1 MLSIKATVLLGAPLL
16 AAASEVIPSRIQR
29 RAALLELLEHQHDRR
44 QSESYGQ
51 PDICK
56 PDAGQNDASYISLAA
71 GGRFA
76 DNAYA
81 FVYQSS
87 DASCVTENNCQS
99 ACIADASTCFGYTFD
114 GAAPVCTLYGGSA
127 YGGAAITTVPEGFML
142 LQNAGTSEEGAPTCA
157 TKGNLDTVDPSSGAC
172 TCGVGR
178 HFGANAFVCEPN
190 TVSPGA
196 ITPAKPLDKP
206 VTFSTP
212 VSWSN
217 SFQAVP
223 AVMTASQCSAVCLAD
238 AACQAYLLKSDSELN
253 SCWKLG
259 NGGIYPSPANDA
271 PTASG
276 SSTRMAK
283 RQAAGTQLGGPGF
296 TFGETPNST
305 LVNDADAPAPSQ
317 RARMMRT
324 KRGHNHSQW

>member
-1 MLSIKATVLLGAPLL
+1 MLSLKATVLLGAPLL

-56 PDAGQNDASYISLAA
+56 PDAGNNDASFIPLAA

-81 FVYQSS
+81 YKYAGS
-87 DASCVTENNCQS
+87 DPKCVTAGNCQT
-99 ACIADASTCFGYTFD
+99 ACIADASVCFGYTYD
-114 GAAPVCTLYGGSA
+114 SAEPACTLYGGSA
-127 YGGAAITTVPEGFML
+127 YGGPAITTVPANFQL
-142 LQNAGTSEEGAPTCA
+142 LQNAGTTEESADTCA
-157 TKGNLDTVDPSSGAC
+157 TKGALDSVDRSSGAC
-172 TCGVGR
+172 TCGAGR
-178 HFGANAFVCEPN
+178 SIGSNAFVCAPN
-190 TVSPGA
+190 NVPGGA
-196 ITPAKPLDKP
+196 ITPAKPLEKP
-206 VTFSTP
+206 VTFLTP

-217 SFQAVP
+217 SLQGVP
-223 AVMTASQCSAVCLAD
+223 AVMTPTQCAAICLAD
-238 AACQAYLLKSDSELN
+238 SACQAYLLKSSDELN

-259 NGGIYPSPANDA
+259 NGGIYPSPQNDA

-276 SSTRMAK
+276 STRMAK

-296 TFGETPNST
+296 TFGETPDST